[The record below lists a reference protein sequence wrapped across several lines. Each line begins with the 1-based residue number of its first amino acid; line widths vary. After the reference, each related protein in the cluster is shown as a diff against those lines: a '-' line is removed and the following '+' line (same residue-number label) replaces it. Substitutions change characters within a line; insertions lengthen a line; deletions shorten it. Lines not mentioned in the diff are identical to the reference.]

1 MLKAMRSLMLNPVI
15 ERQPSWHP
23 SSHSITRS
31 FVISKAQSSTC
42 RHDQSHLR
50 YLLMDRLNGQ
60 ASQISFPDSETIR
73 LFVAVLA
80 VSAIQI
86 SQRCHSIRCLIA
98 SSGRQ
103 G

>member
-1 MLKAMRSLMLNPVI
+1 
-15 ERQPSWHP
+15 
-23 SSHSITRS
+23 
-31 FVISKAQSSTC
+31 
-42 RHDQSHLR
+42 
-50 YLLMDRLNGQ
+50 MDRLNGQ